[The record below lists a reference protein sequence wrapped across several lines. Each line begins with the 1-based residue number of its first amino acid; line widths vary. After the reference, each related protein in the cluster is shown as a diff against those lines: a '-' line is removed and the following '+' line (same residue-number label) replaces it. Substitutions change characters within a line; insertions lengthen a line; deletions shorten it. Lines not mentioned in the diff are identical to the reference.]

1 MYLRAAHV
9 ETSTTALLDFL
20 KQQPLGLLT
29 TAIPSVEHDY
39 IQSSYIPWVLD
50 TISADPDA
58 PVKGRLRG
66 HMARQNP
73 QAKSLINAAK
83 EQQNASG
90 EPVQLQQDV
99 MVLFTHPD
107 HHYVTPKFYVETKPA
122 TGKVVPTWNYAA
134 VQVYGRATVYHDSA
148 SEQSFVYL
156 QKQIQDLSLM
166 CETDIMGYTGTD
178 GRKGPWGVDDAPER
192 YIELLRKNIIGVEVE
207 VTKIGGKFKMS
218 QEMGSGD
225 RQGVVDGFRALETE
239 TGDAIAKMVEERGG
253 R

>member
-1 MYLRAAHV
+1 MYLRAAHA
-9 ETSTTALLDFL
+9 ETSTTALLNFL
-20 KQQPLGLLT
+20 KQHPLGLLT
-29 TAIPSVEHDY
+29 TAIPSTEHDY

-58 PVKGRLRG
+58 PIKGRLRG

-73 QAKSLINAAK
+73 QAKSFIQAAK
-83 EQQNASG
+83 EQQNANS

-107 HHYVTPKFYVETKPA
+107 HHYVTPKFYVDAKPA

-134 VQVYGRATVYHDSA
+134 VQVYGRATVFHDSA
-148 SEQSFVYL
+148 SEHTSAYL
-156 QKQIQDLSLM
+156 QKQIQDLSKM
-166 CETDIMGYTGTD
+166 CETDIMGYTGMD
-178 GRKGPWGVDDAPER
+178 GRKAPWGVDDAPER
-192 YIELLRKNIIGVEVE
+192 YVELLRKNIIGVEVE
-207 VTKIGGKFKMS
+207 ITKIGGKFKMS

-239 TGDAIAKMVEERGG
+239 TGGAIAQMVEERGG

>member
-1 MYLRAAHV
+1 MYLRAAHA
-9 ETSTTALLDFL
+9 ETSTIALLEFL
-20 KQQPLGLLT
+20 KQHPLGLLT
-29 TAIPSVEHDY
+29 TAIPSTEHDH

-50 TISADPDA
+50 TISDNPDA
-58 PVKGRLRG
+58 PIKGRLRG

-83 EQQNASG
+83 EQQNPNG

-107 HHYVTPKFYVETKPA
+107 HHYVTPKFYVDTKPV

-134 VQVYGRATVYHDSA
+134 VQVYGRATVFHDSG
-148 SEQSFVYL
+148 SEHTSAYL

-166 CETDIMGYTGTD
+166 CETDIMGYTGMN
-178 GRKGPWGVDDAPER
+178 GRKAPWGVDDAPER

-207 VTKIGGKFKMS
+207 ITKIGGKFKMS

-225 RQGVVDGFRALETE
+225 CQGVIKGFKALETK
-239 TGDAIAKMVEERGG
+239 TGDAIAKMVEERDG

>member
-1 MYLRAAHV
+1 MYLRAAHA
-9 ETSTTALLDFL
+9 ETSTEALLEFL
-20 KQQPLGLLT
+20 KQHPLGLLT
-29 TAIPSVEHDY
+29 TAIPSLEHDY

-50 TISADPDA
+50 INPNDSDA
-58 PVKGRLRG
+58 PAKGRLRG

-73 QAKSLINAAK
+73 QAKSWIEAAK
-83 EQQNASG
+83 EQQNANG

-134 VQVYGRATVYHDSA
+134 VQVYGRATVFHDSS
-148 SEQSFVYL
+148 SEHTSAYL
-156 QKQIQDLSLM
+156 QKQIQDLSKM
-166 CETDIMGYTGTD
+166 CETDIMGYTGMN
-178 GRKGPWGVDDAPER
+178 GRKEPWGADDAPKR
-192 YIELLRKNIIGVEVE
+192 YVELLSKNIIGVEVE
-207 VTKIGGKFKMS
+207 ITKIGGKFKMS
-218 QEMGSGD
+218 QEMGLGD

-239 TGDAIAKMVEERGG
+239 TGDAIAKMVEERGS

>member
-1 MYLRAAHV
+1 MYLRAAHT

-20 KQQPLGLLT
+20 KQHPLGLLT
-29 TAIPSVEHDY
+29 TAIPSTEHDY

-83 EQQNASG
+83 EQKANG
-90 EPVQLQQDV
+90 EPAQLQQDV

-107 HHYVTPKFYVETKPA
+107 HHYVTPKFYVDTKPA

-134 VQVYGRATVYHDSA
+134 VQVYGRATIFHDSG
-148 SEQSFVYL
+148 SEHTSAYL

-166 CETDIMGYTGTD
+166 CETDTMGYTGMN
-178 GRKGPWGVDDAPER
+178 GRKEPWGVDDAPER

-207 VTKIGGKFKMS
+207 ITKIGGKFKMS
-218 QEMGSGD
+218 QEMGLGD
-225 RQGVVDGFRALETE
+225 RQGVVKGFRALEME
-239 TGDAIAKMVEERGG
+239 TGDAIAKMVEERGS